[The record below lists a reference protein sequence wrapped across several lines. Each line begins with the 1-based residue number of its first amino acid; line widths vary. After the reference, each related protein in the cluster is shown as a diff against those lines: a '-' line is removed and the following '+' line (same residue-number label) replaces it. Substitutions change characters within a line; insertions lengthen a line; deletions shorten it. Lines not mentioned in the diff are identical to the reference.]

1 MKAFLTVGDFARWEK
16 FAGDA
21 AVSSSASK
29 RKLPRSLKKLPCF
42 WENLPRF
49 WEIFPRFLENVRRFY
64 ALCLPWLVKFRYL
77 CMLERC
83 VLAREK
89 KPACV
94 YSLQC
99 AV

>member
-1 MKAFLTVGDFARWEK
+1 MLPLVGRSLLAMLLSPPPRLK
-16 FAGDA
+16 
-21 AVSSSASK
+21 
-29 RKLPRSLKKLPCF
+29 KLPRSLKKLPCF

-49 WEIFPRFLENVRRFY
+49 WKNFPRFLEIVRRFY

-89 KPACV
+89 SQLVSIPCDV
-94 YSLQC
+94 PC
-99 AV
+99 E

>member
-1 MKAFLTVGDFARWEK
+1 MLLSPPPRLK
-16 FAGDA
+16 
-21 AVSSSASK
+21 
-29 RKLPRSLKKLPCF
+29 KLPRSLKKLPCSLKNLPRFWKNFPRF

-49 WEIFPRFLENVRRFY
+49 WKNFPRFSETVRRFY

-89 KPACV
+89 SQLALIPCNV
-94 YSLQC
+94 LC
-99 AV
+99 E